1 MDDTY
6 TLNYDS
12 SMGGTCEAFTYPS
25 GTAAADESRKDTKM
39 DYGELKVFSYGSLHW
54 EAGEWVIGDTRVND
68 LISRLVGGYQNRL
81 GGDLFISFKMRP
93 VNTDSADPAFG
104 GPFEPSEP
112 VKR

>member
-1 MDDTY
+1 ME
-6 TLNYDS
+6 
-12 SMGGTCEAFTYPS
+12 EAFSSETFTISEPTLT
-25 GTAAADESRKDTKM
+25 GAGVAPEAVIIRKEMKM

-81 GGDLFISFKMRP
+81 GGDLFITFKLRP
-93 VNTDSADPAFG
+93 VNTDSADPGFG

-112 VKR
+112 T